1 MFDLSVVSLLLCAVP
16 CQEVGTVGEKTG
28 GRGAMCG
35 EKKCSCSG
43 AERSEAD
50 IVELVSRFCSFLPLF

>member
-16 CQEVGTVGEKTG
+16 CQEVGAVGEKTG

-35 EKKCSCSG
+35 EKNAVVRG
-43 AERSEAD
+43 LN
-50 IVELVSRFCSFLPLF
+50 ELKPMLWN

>member
-35 EKKCSCSG
+35 EKIAVVRG
-43 AERSEAD
+43 QNEAKP
-50 IVELVSRFCSFLPLF
+50 ILWN

>member
-16 CQEVGTVGEKTG
+16 CQEVGAVGEKTG

-35 EKKCSCSG
+35 EKMQ
-43 AERSEAD
+43 
-50 IVELVSRFCSFLPLF
+50 LFGG